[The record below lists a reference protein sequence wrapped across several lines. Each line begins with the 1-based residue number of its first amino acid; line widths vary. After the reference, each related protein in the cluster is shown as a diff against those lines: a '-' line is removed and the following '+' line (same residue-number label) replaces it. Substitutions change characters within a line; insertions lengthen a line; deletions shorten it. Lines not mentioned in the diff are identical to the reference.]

1 MRNTLVTGL
10 LLCLPIAVLL
20 ASVSLALLAGKLRRR
35 LQRSMN
41 RRFPDLPVT
50 RPDREEV
57 RAGATS
63 LRSASA
69 GRLSAYSVGRAVRP
83 GAVLPDADRVAKP

>member
-20 ASVSLALLAGKLRRR
+20 ASASLALLAGKLHRR

-41 RRFPDLPVT
+41 RRLPDLPVT
-50 RPDREEV
+50 RPDREEA
-57 RAGATS
+57 RDGATS
-63 LRSASA
+63 LSST
-69 GRLSAYSVGRAVRP
+69 
-83 GAVLPDADRVAKP
+83 

>member
-10 LLCLPIAVLL
+10 LLCLPVAVLL

-41 RRFPDLPVT
+41 RRLPDLPVT
-50 RPDREEV
+50 RPDREEA
-57 RAGATS
+57 RDGATP
-63 LRSASA
+63 
-69 GRLSAYSVGRAVRP
+69 LSSV
-83 GAVLPDADRVAKP
+83 

>member
-10 LLCLPIAVLL
+10 LLCLPVAVLL

-41 RRFPDLPVT
+41 RRLPDLPVT
-50 RPDREEV
+50 RPDREEA
-57 RAGATS
+57 RDGATP
-63 LRSASA
+63 SA
-69 GRLSAYSVGRAVRP
+69 RL
-83 GAVLPDADRVAKP
+83 

>member
-10 LLCLPIAVLL
+10 LLCLPVAVLL

-50 RPDREEV
+50 RPDHEEA
-57 RAGATS
+57 RDGATS
-63 LRSASA
+63 LTSA
-69 GRLSAYSVGRAVRP
+69 
-83 GAVLPDADRVAKP
+83 